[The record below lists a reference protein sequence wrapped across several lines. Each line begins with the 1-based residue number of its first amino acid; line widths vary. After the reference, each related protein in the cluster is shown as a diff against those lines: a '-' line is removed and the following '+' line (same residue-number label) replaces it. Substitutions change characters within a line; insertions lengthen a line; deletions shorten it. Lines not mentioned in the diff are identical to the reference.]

1 MTASGWRYYNHAAVP
16 TCAPHET
23 PDLTP
28 VEDGT
33 VFRSDEGRVL
43 FARWSS
49 DWDIG
54 HPTGWWYEI
63 KDTPYDISALSS
75 NHRRTVTRGLKHF
88 DVRVI
93 EPMNYVEDLYRV
105 TLKAFEGWPK
115 KYRPSVTREAFE
127 KNALSWQDSTVFAA
141 FSKED
146 GVLYG
151 FAVVKEYENY
161 ARGSH
166 LRTDPEK
173 EKAGINAAVIYGIL
187 DEMKDRLG
195 KGYYFSNGERSVRHE
210 TAFQDYMEKYFGFR
224 KAYCK
229 LNVRYRPV
237 VGFAVKVLYPF
248 RKLFKGRSGLGSQVA
263 AVLRMEEIRR
273 GQ

>member
-1 MTASGWRYYNHAAVP
+1 MK
-16 TCAPHET
+16 E
-23 PDLTP
+23 
-28 VEDGT
+28 E
-33 VFRSDEGRVL
+33 
-43 FARWSS
+43 
-49 DWDIG
+49 
-54 HPTGWWYEI
+54 
-63 KDTPYDISALSS
+63 
-75 NHRRTVTRGLKHF
+75 
-88 DVRVI
+88 
-93 EPMNYVEDLYRV
+93 
-105 TLKAFEGWPK
+105 
-115 KYRPSVTREAFE
+115 FE

-146 GVLYG
+146 GLLYG

-166 LRTDPEK
+166 MRTDPGKEK
-173 EKAGINAAVIYGIL
+173 EGINAAVLYGIL
-187 DEMKDRLG
+187 DEMIDRLG

-224 KAYCK
+224 TAYCK
-229 LNVRYRPV
+229 LNVRYRPG

-248 RKLFKGRSGLGSQVA
+248 RKLFKCRTGLGSQVA